1 MLYHDVVDTSAWGK
15 LYHRS
20 LFENVKY
27 PKGKLFEDIGTTYAL
42 MLQCDCVAVGYE
54 SKYNYIFHNNSIVNG
69 KFNIKKLDLLEMT
82 DLMAEAVSDIYPSL
96 GNAVKEDKFMQD

>member
-1 MLYHDVVDTSAWGK
+1 MNLNIII
-15 LYHRS
+15 
-20 LFENVKY
+20 F
-27 PKGKLFEDIGTTYAL
+27 
-42 MLQCDCVAVGYE
+42 
-54 SKYNYIFHNNSIVNG
+54 FHNNSIVNG